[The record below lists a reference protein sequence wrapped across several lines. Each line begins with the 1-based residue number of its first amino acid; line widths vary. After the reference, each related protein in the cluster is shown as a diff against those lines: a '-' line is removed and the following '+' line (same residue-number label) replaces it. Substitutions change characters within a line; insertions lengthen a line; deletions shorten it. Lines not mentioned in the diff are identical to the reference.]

1 MKKIFIDFICA
12 NPVQSASI
20 CVKNLLESLFS
31 ISKQALRNLT
41 NLFYRMKLFTE
52 LYTELEQ
59 TNKTNEKVEALR
71 FYFERAD
78 ARDAAWALYFLS
90 GRKPRQIVPSKKLRE
105 WAIEISEIPE
115 WLYEESRDTVG
126 DGAETIALL
135 LPYNSSTNDT
145 PLYVLVEKRLLPLR
159 GADEAIQYEEV
170 LSSWQSM
177 DYSQRL
183 VYNKLISGSFRVG
196 VSQLLVIRALSQIN
210 DVPTD
215 IIAQRLMGDWQPT
228 AEFYE
233 KVVSAEMDADE
244 KPIARP
250 FPFHLAHQIDF
261 PLEKLGEIKDWQA
274 EWKWDGIRVQVIK
287 RENQVFLWSRGE
299 DLITGRFPEIAEAA
313 AFLPNG
319 TILDG
324 EILPWR
330 EDSVLPFTELQRRIG
345 RKNVSAKMMAEVPVI
360 VQVYD
365 VLEFENEDIRVEEF
379 EKRRKILKKVIKNL
393 ADRAKEIFRIT
404 DSVTAKSW
412 EQLIE
417 KREASRS
424 LKVEGLMLKKL
435 DSPYRVGRHRGDWWK
450 WKIDPF
456 TIDAVLL
463 YAQKGS
469 GKRANLFTDYTFAVW
484 KDSEL
489 VPFAKAYSG
498 LTDKEIRRVDKFVR
512 ENTKETFGP
521 VRSVAPKLVFE
532 LAFEAIQKSSRH
544 KSGVAVRF
552 PRILR
557 WRDDK
562 TIEEADS
569 LDAIHRLLES
579 YEDAGK
585 K

>member
-1 MKKIFIDFICA
+1 
-12 NPVQSASI
+12 
-20 CVKNLLESLFS
+20 
-31 ISKQALRNLT
+31 
-41 NLFYRMKLFTE
+41 MKLFTE

-59 TNKTNEKVEALR
+59 TNKTNEKVEALK

-78 ARDAAWALYFLS
+78 SRDAAWALYFLS

-105 WAIEISEIPE
+105 WAIEISEVPE
-115 WLYEESRDTVG
+115 WLYQESRDTVG

-135 LPYNSSTNDT
+135 LPFNSSSDET
-145 PLYVLVEKRLLPLR
+145 PLHILVEKILIPLR
-159 GADEAIQYEEV
+159 GADETAQYEEV
-170 LSSWQSM
+170 LSSWQNM
-177 DYSQRL
+177 NYSQRL

-196 VSQLLVIRALSQIN
+196 VSQLLVTRALALLSSI
-210 DVPTD
+210 PTD
-215 IIAQRLMGDWQPT
+215 IIAQRLMGNWEAT

-233 KVVSAEMDADE
+233 KVVSSEMDADE

-261 PLEKLGEIKDWQA
+261 PLEKLGEIKGWQA
-274 EWKWDGIRVQVIK
+274 EWKWDGIRVQIIK

-299 DLITGRFPEIAEAA
+299 DLITERFPEIAEAA
-313 AFLPNG
+313 RFLPNG
-319 TILDG
+319 TVLDG

-330 EDSVLPFTELQRRIG
+330 DGSVLPFTELQRRIG
-345 RKNVSAKMMAEVPVI
+345 RKNVSAKMLAEVPVI

-365 VLEFENEDIRVEEF
+365 SLEFENEDIRADEF
-379 EKRRKILKKVIKNL
+379 EKRRGILKQIIENL
-393 ADRAKEIFRIT
+393 DDEAKRIFRIT
-404 DSVTAKSW
+404 DSVSAQSW
-412 EQLIE
+412 EQLSE
-417 KREASRS
+417 KRENSRS

-463 YAQKGS
+463 YAQKGT

-484 KDSEL
+484 KQGEL

-498 LTDKEIRRVDKFVR
+498 LTDKEIRKVDKFVR

-532 LAFEAIQKSSRH
+532 LAFEAIQKSTRH

-569 LDAIHRLLES
+569 LETIHALLES
-579 YEDAGK
+579 YEAEGK
-585 K
+585 Q

>member
-1 MKKIFIDFICA
+1 
-12 NPVQSASI
+12 
-20 CVKNLLESLFS
+20 
-31 ISKQALRNLT
+31 
-41 NLFYRMKLFTE
+41 MKLFTE
-52 LYTELEQ
+52 LYTELDQ
-59 TNKTNEKVEALR
+59 TNKTNEKVEALK

-78 ARDAAWALYFLS
+78 SRDAAWALYFLS

-105 WAIEISEIPE
+105 WAIEISEVPE
-115 WLYEESRDTVG
+115 WLYQESRDTVG

-135 LPYNSSTNDT
+135 LPFNSSSDET
-145 PLYVLVEKRLLPLR
+145 PLHILVEKRLIPLR
-159 GADEAIQYEEV
+159 GADETVQYEEV
-170 LSSWQSM
+170 LSSWQGM

-196 VSQLLVIRALSQIN
+196 VSQLLVTRALAQLSDI
-210 DVPTD
+210 PTD
-215 IIAQRLMGDWQPT
+215 IIAQRLMGNWEAT

-233 KVVSAEMDADE
+233 KVVSSEMDADE

-250 FPFHLAHQIDF
+250 YPFHLAHQIDF
-261 PLEKLGEIKDWQA
+261 SLEKLGEIEGWQA
-274 EWKWDGIRVQVIK
+274 EWKWDGIRVQIIK

-299 DLITGRFPEIAEAA
+299 DLITERFPEIAEAA
-313 AFLPNG
+313 TFLPNG
-319 TILDG
+319 TVLDG

-345 RKNVSAKMMAEVPVI
+345 RKNVSAKMLAEVPVI

-365 VLEFENEDIRVEEF
+365 SLEFENEDIRADEF
-379 EKRRKILKKVIKNL
+379 KKRRRNLERIFENLDVEAKRIL
-393 ADRAKEIFRIT
+393 RIT
-404 DSVTAKSW
+404 DSVSAESW
-412 EQLIE
+412 EQLAE
-417 KREASRS
+417 KRENSRS

-463 YAQKGS
+463 YAQKGT

-484 KDSEL
+484 KQGEL

-498 LTDKEIRRVDKFVR
+498 LTDKEIRKVDKFVR

-521 VRSVAPKLVFE
+521 VRSVTPKLVFE

-569 LDAIHRLLES
+569 LETIHALLES
-579 YEDAGK
+579 YEAEGRQ
-585 K
+585 